1 MSAHQVKAR
10 ARAQRVNRPPR
21 KALKHQV
28 RRLQVKTHLRSHL
41 NLKLLLTAAQKVQTT
56 DPCRMIARKTGD
68 KTRLSATP
76 ARILKTE
83 SRQALIHL
91 KIFRKV
97 EPSIRT

>member
-1 MSAHQVKAR
+1 VKVP
-10 ARAQRVNRPPR
+10 QR

-56 DPCRMIARKTGD
+56 DPCQMIARKTGD

-76 ARILKTE
+76 APILRTD

-97 EPSIRT
+97 IPCIRT